1 MKNRI
6 LLSAGLFH
14 SINDAATVTIP
25 MIFPLLYSEQILIKN
40 YSHIGILSN
49 LGLLMTFF
57 FQLLVASKAHH
68 FEYKH
73 MLLFSSLGIAI
84 SLFLLSLSWN
94 FFSLILF
101 YLLFRGFVSFY
112 HPVGISM
119 VSRAHPD
126 KKIDF
131 AMGIQSGSGNLG
143 GLIAFIS
150 TGILAQS
157 FGWKVPLWS
166 WACVCLIL
174 GSLGFISVRKT
185 TSKHEWK
192 ELKKIDLTAW
202 IETAKEIK
210 KYLFGFIFGGACWGT
225 TVFYAPSYFNHKFD
239 VPLSSTGFYLALW
252 IVIGAIMTSIF
263 GLISRLM
270 GRRRLSLS
278 SFLGASFFLILLGLS
293 SSLPMSVVSL
303 FFFGFFLFSIYPAF
317 QSYVGNEVRS
327 KNQILAF
334 SIVANIQMLAG
345 AMIVLIDGF
354 LSDRF
359 GIHTPFLFLAV
370 LGIVVSVYYFSSG
383 FGRVPVETN

>member
-1 MKNRI
+1 VKNKV

-73 MLLFSSLGIAI
+73 MLLFSAAGIAI
-84 SLFLLSLSWN
+84 ALFLLSLSWN
-94 FFSLILF
+94 FYSLILF

-119 VSRAHPD
+119 VSRTHPA

-131 AMGIQSGSGNLG
+131 AMGIQSGSGNFG
-143 GLIAFIS
+143 GLLAFIS
-150 TGILAQS
+150 TGFLAQS
-157 FGWKVPLWS
+157 FGWKTPLWS
-166 WACVCLIL
+166 WAVIALIL
-174 GSLGFISVRKT
+174 GSLGFYSVRKT
-185 TSKHEWK
+185 TSRKEWK
-192 ELKKIDLTAW
+192 EFRKIDWSAW
-202 IETAKEIK
+202 IEALKEIK
-210 KYLFGFIFGGACWGT
+210 NYLFGFVFGGACWGT
-225 TVFYAPSYFNHKFD
+225 TVFYAPSYFNHKFH
-239 VPLSSTGFYLALW
+239 VPLGETGLYLALW
-252 IVIGAIMTSIF
+252 IVIGTVMTSIF
-263 GLISRLM
+263 GLVSRLV

-278 SFLGASFFLILLGLS
+278 SFIGATVFLLLLGLS
-293 SSLPMSVVSL
+293 PSIELSVVSL

-317 QSYVGNEVRS
+317 QSYVGNVVRS

-334 SIVANIQMLAG
+334 SIVANVQMLAG
-345 AMIVLIDGF
+345 ALIVLIDGF

-359 GIHTPFLFLAV
+359 GIHTPFLFLAA
-370 LGIVVSVYYFSSG
+370 LGIAVSAYYFSG
-383 FGRVPVETN
+383 RFGRILSEAS

>member
-1 MKNRI
+1 MKNKV
-6 LLSAGLFH
+6 LVSAGLFH

-25 MIFPLLYSEQILIKN
+25 MIFPLLYSEQVLIKN

-73 MLLFSSLGIAI
+73 MLLFSTIGISF

-94 FFSLILF
+94 FTSLILF

-131 AMGIQSGSGNLG
+131 AMGIQSGSGNFG
-143 GLIAFIS
+143 GLAAFIS
-150 TGILAQS
+150 TGFLAQN
-157 FGWKVPLWS
+157 FGWKIPLWS
-166 WACVCLIL
+166 WACVCLFL
-174 GSLGFISVRKT
+174 GSLGYASVRKT
-185 TSKHEWK
+185 TSRTDWK
-192 ELKKIDLTAW
+192 ELRKIDWSAW
-202 IETAKEIK
+202 IEALSEIK
-210 KYLFGFIFGGACWGT
+210 KYLFGFVFGGACWGT
-225 TVFYAPSYFNHKFD
+225 TVFYAPSYFNHKFH
-239 VPLSSTGFYLALW
+239 VPLSDTGFYLALW
-252 IVIGAIMTSIF
+252 IVIGTVMTSLF
-263 GLISRLM
+263 GFISRLV
-270 GRRRLSLS
+270 GRWRLSLS
-278 SFLGASFFLILLGLS
+278 SFIGSTFFLILLGIS
-293 SSLPMSVVSL
+293 SSIELSVVSL

-317 QSYVGNEVRS
+317 QSYVGNDVRA

-334 SIVANIQMLAG
+334 SIVANIQMLSG
-345 AMIVLIDGF
+345 ALVVLIDGF

-359 GIHTPFLFLAV
+359 GIHTPFLFLAA
-370 LGIVVSVYYFSSG
+370 LGIVVSLYYFSRR
-383 FGRVPVETN
+383 FGRIPAGAN